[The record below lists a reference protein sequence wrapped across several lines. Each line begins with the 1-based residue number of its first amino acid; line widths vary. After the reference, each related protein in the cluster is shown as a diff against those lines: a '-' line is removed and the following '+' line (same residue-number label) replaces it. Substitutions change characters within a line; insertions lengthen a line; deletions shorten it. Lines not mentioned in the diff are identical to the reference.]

1 MMSRFGH
8 TLARAGLLLLSF
20 LSGTYALLAYI
31 PFTYQAVIK
40 FPMLSWIPA
49 FVRLHPFLF
58 LALVLLNLGVDRPR
72 WWGPGTSKA
81 MRIYA
86 LAALGLSL
94 AMVLHPPLRAIRND
108 VSSLAWAV
116 AFLVLP
122 LWLLVLDG
130 RAAWKG
136 VVWVSGPKDDARRLF
151 LAALVAGMY
160 AALLF
165 PGLAWLR
172 LGPPDPSPTVEA
184 MALVWGWT
192 LCAHLIVV
200 LAVAAL
206 LMGVLGLGQMFVWRW
221 VEPGLLT
228 LLAWVGLTRFFLSIV
243 FTPIAFNG
251 PPALLIGALVSALA
265 VVFVVGLIPHFAP
278 PAGTPENALD
288 LALRPLIRALRGRI
302 LRTVLG
308 VALLTLAAGF
318 ALGRAALFDWNF
330 LFQKTL
336 VVIIC
341 ILLFGCG
348 YAVFEPSKPKVVWV
362 WALILVPI
370 IGTNIFLAFDE
381 VLIARSHAKRVER
394 SLGAVLEQQAG
405 RDVSV
410 RLLREW
416 LSPIQQ
422 AQRTIYRIL
431 QKNSN
436 IPHDVRT
443 DPVDV
448 QHVLSLKHE
457 PGPKPDIFIF
467 VVDSLRRDYLGAY
480 NPKVHFTPELD
491 RFAAESFAMPNAFTR
506 YGATGLSE
514 PSIWTGSLMLHKQY
528 ITPFHPMNSLQK
540 LLEADGYQ
548 GLISMDSIMDVVV
561 KPGPWMQPLDP
572 GVGTQDL
579 RLEASL
585 EKLEAALKARG
596 SDAGPLFV
604 YTQAQDI
611 HISVINREGQTTV
624 GSGNFSGFYAP
635 YASRVA
641 HFDAAFGRFIAFL
654 KKQGRFDNSLIIF
667 TADHGDSLGEEG
679 RFGHAYTLFPE
690 IVRIPLLI
698 HLPVWMKTGL
708 TYEPETPT
716 FLTDLTPSLYYLL
729 GHRPIR
735 VDRAL
740 GRPLFTATPEEQAPY
755 HQDHYLLASSYGAVF
770 GILDGTGKVLYIS
783 DGVNFADHLYRLDQG
798 LVGAE
803 RPLTGEQKARYDKL
817 ILDDIDLVNRFY
829 QFKPDH

>member
-1 MMSRFGH
+1 MKAGPGQMV
-8 TLARAGLLLLSF
+8 ARTGLLLLSF

-40 FPMLSWIPA
+40 FPMVSWIPT
-49 FVRLHPFLF
+49 FVRLHPLLF
-58 LALVLLNLGVDRPR
+58 MALVLANLAVDRRR
-72 WWGPGTSKA
+72 WWGPEASKA
-81 MRIYA
+81 MRVYGAASLLLA
-86 LAALGLSL
+86 LSIL
-94 AMVLHPPLRAIRND
+94 VHPPLRAIQNN
-108 VSSLAWAV
+108 VGSLLWAL
-116 AFLVLP
+116 AFLGLP
-122 LWLLVLDG
+122 LWLLILDG

-136 VVWVSGPKDDARRLF
+136 VVWNPGRKDDARRLF
-151 LAALVAGMY
+151 LTALMAGLL

-165 PGLAWLR
+165 PALAWLR
-172 LGPPDPSPTVEA
+172 LGPPDPRPAGEA
-184 MALVWGWT
+184 LAMVWGWT
-192 LCAHLIVV
+192 LCAHLLVF
-200 LAVAAL
+200 LMAAAL
-206 LMGVLGLGQMFVWRW
+206 LMGVLGLGQLFVWRW
-221 VEPGLLT
+221 VEPALFALLMWS
-228 LLAWVGLTRFFLSIV
+228 ALTRFLLSVV

-251 PPALLIGALVSALA
+251 FPALLIGALVAALV
-265 VVFVVGLIPHFAP
+265 VVFLAGLVPGVVPLA
-278 PAGTPENALD
+278 AAEENALD
-288 LALRPLIRALRGRI
+288 LALRPLIRIFRGRV
-302 LRTVLG
+302 LRTFG
-308 VALLTLAAGF
+308 ALALIAAGAGF
-318 ALGRAALFDWNF
+318 ALARAALFDWNF
-330 LFQKTL
+330 LFQKSL
-336 VVIIC
+336 VVLVSV
-341 ILLFGCG
+341 LLFACI
-348 YAVFEPSKPKVVWV
+348 YAAFGLGRPKVVWV
-362 WALILVPI
+362 WAVILVPVI
-370 IGTNIFLAFDE
+370 ATNVFLAFDE
-381 VLIARSHAKRVER
+381 VLITRSSARRVER
-394 SLGAVLEQQAG
+394 RLGAVLDQQAG

-410 RLLREW
+410 RLLREI
-416 LSPIQQ
+416 LSPLRQ

-436 IPHDVRT
+436 IPHEVRT
-443 DPVDV
+443 DPVEV
-448 QHVLSLKHE
+448 QHVDVLTPA

-480 NPKVHFTPELD
+480 NPKVRFTPELD
-491 RFAAESFAMPNAFTR
+491 RFAAESYAVPNAFTR

-579 RLEASL
+579 RLGVSL
-585 EKLEAALKARG
+585 EKLETAIKARG
-596 SDAGPLFV
+596 ADPRPLFV

-611 HISVINREGQTTV
+611 HISVINRDGQNTV
-624 GSGNFSGFYAP
+624 GSGDYSGFHAP
-635 YASRVA
+635 YASRIA
-641 HFDAAFGRFIAFL
+641 RFDAAFGRFIAFL

-698 HLPVWMKTGL
+698 HLPTAMKQGVVFQ
-708 TYEPETPT
+708 PEVPA
-716 FLTDLTPSLYYLL
+716 FSIDITPSLYYLL

-740 GRPLFTATPEEQAPY
+740 GRPLFTTTIEEQAPY
-755 HQDHYLLASSYGAVF
+755 RQDHYLLASSYGAVF
-770 GILDGTGKVLYIS
+770 GILDGSGKALYIS

-798 LVGAE
+798 PVGAK
-803 RPLTGEQKARYDKL
+803 RPLLGEQKARYDKM